1 MSVLRRINGGKFTID
16 TANNSLVRNARVRPL
31 ASRRYTPPDDAVSDS
46 DNEGNHDKDN
56 PDCSATDQT
65 AFALASVAMR
75 PLFWLRLA
83 VGLIVA
89 AAFAGQFAPESTQ
102 LLEGILGRHA
112 TAMVA

>member
-1 MSVLRRINGGKFTID
+1 MGTRFGRSRYSLAVFVMVSFVVRVADSIVRRRVPPRGK
-16 TANNSLVRNARVRPL
+16 R
-31 ASRRYTPPDDAVSDS
+31 S
-46 DNEGNHDKDN
+46 DNEENHDKDN
-56 PDCSATDQT
+56 PDCNATDQT
-65 AFALASVAMR
+65 AFALASMAMR